1 MPLARPY
8 SETVAW
14 TEVVASGDGALLLR
28 DALWVCQDR
37 PSRVERVLFTVH
49 FYINRLCW
57 GDVYNNTYSFLRWW
71 KKLVYNCWKNK
82 TGIFTRISSM
92 SDVVKNIS
100 SVSRKKIRLQLARK
114 RSNFCISTIKI
125 HWTFELQEQF
135 IRFVYMLLEEIHGTQ
150 FPIKYWK
157 KKKHLL

>member
-1 MPLARPY
+1 MLDSQCRSRGLIPKPSRGQKLSHPV
-8 SETVAW
+8 TVLCCYA
-14 TEVVASGDGALLLR
+14 THCGCVKID
-28 DALWVCQDR
+28 
-37 PSRVERVLFTVH
+37 RVERVLFTVH

-57 GDVYNNTYSFLRWW
+57 GDVYNNTYSFPRWW

-150 FPIKYWK
+150 FPVK

>member
-1 MPLARPY
+1 MLDSQCRSRGLIPKPSRGQKLSHPV
-8 SETVAW
+8 TVLCCYA
-14 TEVVASGDGALLLR
+14 THCGCVKID
-28 DALWVCQDR
+28 
-37 PSRVERVLFTVH
+37 RVERVLFTVH

-57 GDVYNNTYSFLRWW
+57 GDVYNNTYSFPRWW

-135 IRFVYMLLEEIHGTQ
+135 IRFVTCCSKKYMERNFQ
-150 FPIKYWK
+150 
-157 KKKHLL
+157 